1 MNQEKTES
9 RNKLRGKV
17 ALITGGNS
25 GMGLATAHKF
35 ISEGAQVVI
44 TGRREKVVEK
54 AVKELGENATG
65 IVGDVSNLSDL
76 DDLFG
81 QIKSKF
87 GKLDVIFANAG
98 IAEMR
103 HINDVDEAHYD
114 KIMNI
119 NLKGLYFTIQK
130 ALPLISDGASIIL
143 NSAGAHRKGSENF
156 SVYSAAKAGVR
167 SLSRCFAVDLKS
179 RNIRVNTLS
188 PGPIDTPIMGK
199 LGLAPETI
207 EYMISEMLPTMV
219 PLGRMGESE
228 DIANGALFLASRD
241 SKFITGI
248 DLPID
253 GGFTQI

>member
-9 RNKLRGKV
+9 RNKLHGKV

-25 GMGLATAHKF
+25 GMGLATAQKF
-35 ISEGAQVVI
+35 ISEGARVII
-44 TGRREKVVEK
+44 TGRRKE
-54 AVKELGENATG
+54 AVDIAVQQLGLNATG
-65 IVGDVSNLSDL
+65 INGDVSNLSDL
-76 DDLFG
+76 DALYRE
-81 QIKSKF
+81 IKEKF
-87 GKLDVIFANAG
+87 GTLDVIFANAG

-103 HINDVDEAHYD
+103 HISEVDEAHYD

-130 ALPLISDGASIIL
+130 ALPLLSDGASIIL
-143 NSAGAHRKGSENF
+143 NSAGAHSKGSENF

-199 LGLAPETI
+199 LGLPPETI
-207 EYMISEMLPTMV
+207 EHMVTEMLPTMV

-241 SKFITGI
+241 SKFVTGI

-253 GGFTQI
+253 GGLTQV